1 MQPQATEPLEKVDK
15 FFETFY
21 SYIVRDALDVSLAF
35 SAHGRVEDHPNVPGL
50 SQVGHKHPSTQRQ
63 SARCRIC
70 SCCCMTP
77 ERTALDMH
85 QGPAVRSSDT
95 FVGTV
100 SDDCIVIPCSC
111 FCTWAG

>member
-50 SQVGHKHPSTQRQ
+50 SQVGTKPCAVHNVIGHCTKHCVVLKLRH
-63 SARCRIC
+63 A
-70 SCCCMTP
+70 
-77 ERTALDMH
+77 
-85 QGPAVRSSDT
+85 QGPSLPYMTVTMRPL
-95 FVGTV
+95 VGCMAN
-100 SDDCIVIPCSC
+100 SCNPLLCSC
-111 FCTWAG
+111 FCTSAG